1 MSSLL
6 DAMPGLIFLTLC
18 YAVICAVSPF
28 GACRKCGGWGAVIR
42 QTRSGRLK
50 RGRECRRCDG
60 QGLRL
65 RVGRRL
71 YNSVVELH
79 RDGTGKAR
87 R

>member
-28 GACRKCGGWGAVIR
+28 GACRKCGGWGAKIR

-50 RGRECRRCDG
+50 RGRECRRCEG